1 MFLWF
6 FWPFIQE
13 GESKC
18 NDLLEAFGK
27 MAVDDDKSVV
37 EFSDEGGSSSQ
48 SSGGCYNDLQGLRRE
63 KLNQFLTVNGK
74 AERVPGQPKK
84 RWEKLSNQRKNVYV
98 SRATAAIVAAL
109 EVITPGDA
117 GHLWTAVQSSRGV
130 ETALGIEDSIDR
142 KYLEALAETYQHATS
157 WDTRRQILAIIADLV
172 PYQDIQKFIPGLT
185 DYRIKEARLHILKY
199 GRGAAV
205 PLTKSPR
212 MRISENQL
220 DHFLTF
226 ITSSHVVQDLP
237 FGQRYLHL
245 ENGQVLETPN
255 VIRAMIPQRIIEQYT
270 QFCKEVDMKPLSP
283 ATISRLLTVC
293 TATVRKSLQGLDYIA
308 ADGAKAFDD
317 LSALVV
323 KLKDKCVCNGE
334 WFSYCQEALKAGKQ
348 YIKTEYKVCL
358 VVYVLKLHNNRFAFS
373 CLLLRNFFSFLTGS
387 YHTRIPHR

>member
-1 MFLWF
+1 MLLV
-6 FWPFIQE
+6 WPFTQE
-13 GESKC
+13 GESNC
-18 NDLLEAFGK
+18 SDLLEAFGK
-27 MAVDDDKSVV
+27 LAVDDDQSVV
-37 EFSDEGGSSSQ
+37 EFPDEGSSSSE
-48 SSGGCYNDLQGLRRE
+48 SSDGCHIDLQGLRRE
-63 KLNQFLTVNGK
+63 KLNQFLTVCGK
-74 AERVPGQPKK
+74 EERVPGHPKK
-84 RWEKLSNQRKNVYV
+84 SWEKLSNQRKNIYV
-98 SRATAAIVAAL
+98 TRATTAIVTAL
-109 EVITPGDA
+109 EVIAPGDA
-117 GHLWTAVQSSRGV
+117 GHLWTAVQSSRCV
-130 ETALGIEDSIDR
+130 ETALGMDDNIDR

-157 WDTRRQILAIIADLV
+157 WDTRRQVLAIIADLV
-172 PYQDIQKFIPGLT
+172 PYRDIQKFIPGLT
-185 DYRIKEARLHILKY
+185 DYRIKEARMHILKY

-212 MRISENQL
+212 MRVNESQL

-270 QFCKEVDMKPLSP
+270 QFCKEDDMKPLSP

-293 TATVRKSLQGLDYIA
+293 AATVRKSLQGLDFIA

-317 LSALVV
+317 LSAVAV
-323 KLKDKCVCNGE
+323 KLKDKCVCDGE

-358 VVYVLKLHNNRFAFS
+358 VVYA
-373 CLLLRNFFSFLTGS
+373 RNLSFYFFLS
-387 YHTRIPHR
+387 P

>member
-1 MFLWF
+1 MLVWLFT
-6 FWPFIQE
+6 QE

-18 NDLLEAFGK
+18 SDLLEAFEK
-27 MAVDDDKSVV
+27 LAVDDDKSVV
-37 EFSDEGGSSSQ
+37 EFSDEGGSSSE
-48 SSGGCYNDLQGLRRE
+48 SSGSCHSDLQGLRRE
-63 KLNQFLTVNGK
+63 KLNQFLTVSGK
-74 AERVPGQPKK
+74 EDRVLGQPKK
-84 RWEKLSNQRKNVYV
+84 RWKKLSNQRKNVYV
-98 SRATAAIVAAL
+98 SKATSAIVAAL

-130 ETALGIEDSIDR
+130 ETALGIEDNIDR

-157 WDTRRQILAIIADLV
+157 WDTRRQVLAIIADLV
-172 PYQDIQKFIPGLT
+172 PYRDIKKFIPGLT

-199 GRGAAV
+199 GRGATV
-205 PLTKSPR
+205 PLKKSPR
-212 MRISENQL
+212 MRINENQL

-255 VIRAMIPQRIIEQYT
+255 VIRALIPQRIIEQYT

-293 TATVRKSLQGLDYIA
+293 AATVRKSLQGLDYIA

-317 LSALVV
+317 LSALAV
-323 KLKDKCVCNGE
+323 KLKDKCICDGK

-358 VVYVLKLHNNRFAFS
+358 VAYVLKLDNNRFAFS
-373 CLLLRNFFSFLTGS
+373 SFRVRNYFSFLTGS
-387 YHTRIPHR
+387 YHTSISHR

>member
-1 MFLWF
+1 MFFSVALAF
-6 FWPFIQE
+6 TQE
-13 GESKC
+13 GESTRC
-18 NDLLEAFGK
+18 SDLLEAFEK
-27 MAVDDDKSVV
+27 LTVDNDKSVV
-37 EFSDEGGSSSQ
+37 EFSEEGGSSSE
-48 SSGGCYNDLQGLRRE
+48 SSGDCYSDLQGLRRE
-63 KLNQFLTVNGK
+63 KLNQFLTVCGK
-74 AERVPGQPKK
+74 QERVPGQPKK

-98 SRATAAIVAAL
+98 TRATTAIVSAL
-109 EVITPGDA
+109 ETITPGDA

-130 ETALGIEDSIDR
+130 ETALGIDDNIDR

-157 WDTRRQILAIIADLV
+157 WNTRRQVLAIIADLV
-172 PYQDIQKFIPGLT
+172 PYRDIQKFIPGVT
-185 DYRIKEARLHILKY
+185 DYRIKEARHHILKY

-212 MRISENQL
+212 IRVNESQL

-226 ITSSHVVQDLP
+226 ITSSHIVQDLP

-245 ENGQVLETPN
+245 ENGKVLETPN

-270 QFCKEVDMKPLSP
+270 QVCKESDMKPLSP

-293 TATVRKSLQGLDYIA
+293 AATVRKSLQGLDYIA

-317 LSALVV
+317 LCALAV
-323 KLKDKCVCNGE
+323 KLKDRCVCDGE

-358 VVYVLKLHNNRFAFS
+358 VDYVPKFNI
-373 CLLLRNFFSFLTGS
+373 CLVFFSFS
-387 YHTRIPHR
+387 P